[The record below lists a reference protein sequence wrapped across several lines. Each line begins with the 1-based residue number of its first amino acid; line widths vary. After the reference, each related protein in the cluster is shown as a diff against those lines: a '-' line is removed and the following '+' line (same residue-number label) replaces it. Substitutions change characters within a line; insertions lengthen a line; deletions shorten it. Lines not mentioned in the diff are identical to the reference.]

1 MYDHT
6 TGPSIPTCTC
16 SPLNTIRKDISEIII
31 IMQILQAEMI
41 LEEFHAQFNVP
52 VLLHNIIYDGQ
63 A

>member
-1 MYDHT
+1 
-6 TGPSIPTCTC
+6 
-16 SPLNTIRKDISEIII
+16 
-31 IMQILQAEMI
+31 MQILQAEMI